1 MLTENQEKVSKIIKH
16 GKIKNKW
23 KNAKKYESK
32 RKNQCLI
39 IIKEKNT
46 NTKLPE
52 YDIILI

>member
-32 RKNQCLI
+32 R
-39 IIKEKNT
+39 
-46 NTKLPE
+46 
-52 YDIILI
+52 